1 MTDLRYASAVR
12 PRGNRRET
20 GWAVVNALQAAYILL
35 WSALWISVALV
46 VTALTWR
53 RGPALALARRVW
65 APGLLAIAVDLEVV
79 GGERL
84 DPRRP
89 HLFVANH
96 QSWADIP
103 ALFVALPVPLLFM
116 AKRELARVPF
126 LGWYIQAMGMVFV
139 ERSARA
145 AGAASVGL
153 AAERLSHGWSV
164 LSFPEGTRS
173 RDGRVHTFK
182 SAGFA
187 AAIEAGVPV
196 VPVALEGAGRII
208 PPDGGFRIRP
218 GRVRV
223 LVGEPIPTTGLAR
236 DDRAA
241 LARQAERAVAELL
254 ERQE

>member
-1 MTDLRYASAVR
+1 MSELRYASTVR
-12 PRGNRRET
+12 PRVGWSET
-20 GWAVVNALQAAYILL
+20 GWAVLNALQAVYILL
-35 WSALWISVALV
+35 WSALWITVALL

-65 APGLLAIAVDLEVV
+65 APGLLAIAVTLEVE
-79 GGERL
+79 GRERV
-84 DPRRP
+84 DFSRP

-145 AGAASVGL
+145 AGAASVGQ
-153 AAERLSHGWSV
+153 AAERLGHGWSV

-196 VPVALEGAGRII
+196 VPVALEGASRII
-208 PPDGGFRIRP
+208 PPGGSFRIRP

-223 LVGEPIPTTGLAR
+223 VVGEPIPTAGLAR

-241 LARQAERAVAELL
+241 LGRQAERAVAELL
-254 ERQE
+254 ERQS

>member
-1 MTDLRYASAVR
+1 MSELRYASTVR
-12 PRGNRRET
+12 SRADRRET
-20 GWAVVNALQAAYILL
+20 GWAVVNALQAVYILL
-35 WSALWISVALV
+35 WSALWISVALL

-65 APGLLAIAVDLEVV
+65 APGLLAIAVTLEVE
-79 GGERL
+79 GRERI
-84 DPRRP
+84 DFSRP

-145 AGAASVGL
+145 AGAASVGQ
-153 AAERLSHGWSV
+153 AAERLGHGWSV

-218 GRVRV
+218 GRVR
-223 LVGEPIPTTGLAR
+223 LRIGEPIPTAGLGR
-236 DDRAA
+236 DDRIA
-241 LARQAERAVAELL
+241 LARQAERAVADLL
-254 ERQE
+254 ERQA

>member
-1 MTDLRYASAVR
+1 
-12 PRGNRRET
+12 
-20 GWAVVNALQAAYILL
+20 VNALQAAYILL

-53 RGPALALARRVW
+53 RGPALSHDLRVW

-79 GGERL
+79 GRERL

-89 HLFVANH
+89 YLFVANH

>member
-1 MTDLRYASAVR
+1 MSELRYASTVR
-12 PRGNRRET
+12 PRAGWSET
-20 GWAVVNALQAAYILL
+20 GWAVLNALQAVYILL
-35 WSALWISVALV
+35 WSALWITVALL

-65 APGLLAIAVDLEVV
+65 APGLLAIAVTLEVE
-79 GGERL
+79 GRERV
-84 DPRRP
+84 DFSRP

-103 ALFVALPVPLLFM
+103 ALFVALKVPLLFM

-145 AGAASVGL
+145 AGAASVGQ
-153 AAERLSHGWSV
+153 AAERLGHGWSV

-208 PPDGGFRIRP
+208 PPGGSFRIRP

-223 LVGEPIPTTGLAR
+223 VVGEPIPTAGLRR

-241 LARQAERAVAELL
+241 LGRQAERAVAELL
-254 ERQE
+254 LRQP